1 MSEPTIERTDAQHEA
16 SLQREIMR
24 ELYVKANG
32 ALADTKLLLQHED
45 TPRHR
50 QLEHELTV
58 LVDGLEKDLGVKR

>member
-1 MSEPTIERTDAQHEA
+1 MNAPTAEHADAQHEA

-24 ELYVKANG
+24 DLYVKANG
-32 ALADTKLLLQHED
+32 ALADAKLLLQRED

>member
-24 ELYVKANG
+24 NLYVKANG
-32 ALADTKLLLQHED
+32 ALADAKRLCKIDD

-50 QLEHELTV
+50 QLEHDLTV
-58 LVDGLEKDLGVKR
+58 LVDGLERDLGVKR